1 MLGVPNLKSEA
12 KHYRLYYYSWA
23 SVNTVRLTLY
33 VDSLSQS
40 RDLGM
45 SNSEGLEGL
54 GKCEIHPVV

>member
-45 SNSEGLEGL
+45 SNRRAGRFG
-54 GKCEIHPVV
+54 